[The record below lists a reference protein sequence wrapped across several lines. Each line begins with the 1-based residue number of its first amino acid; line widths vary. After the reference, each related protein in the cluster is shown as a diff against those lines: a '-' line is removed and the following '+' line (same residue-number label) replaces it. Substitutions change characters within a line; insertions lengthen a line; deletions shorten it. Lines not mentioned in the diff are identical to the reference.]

1 MRNEKREKLVETMK
15 QQVVKDRQ
23 AVYEEMQKAYA
34 ENREDFIYLAKELD
48 KMDRLKG
55 LLRDYN
61 MIMVNF
67 EYKYGTVE

>member
-48 KMDRLKG
+48 KLDRLKG